1 MSQCIKCKGNLK
13 CGKPICQI
21 IAKSESRI
29 KIKELLKENL
39 DSISPPTVFIGSK
52 LQYPKVNVGILS
64 PIKVEQ
70 EPSIYDNPYYW
81 YKNKFNIQQVINLR
95 TSLVNSRF
103 QTTVKEIRNP
113 KKFLELTQEIGMSLK
128 PAEVEINIKHINK
141 QIRLDDISLPMG
153 PSASLESLKVNSN
166 IKIPQKVDKVYS
178 DTDLKAAEALKYL
191 YKNNFNEQNLT
202 QILSIGCLGLKKN
215 RILVPTRNSITAVD
229 DTIGKELITNIKEF
243 KTIDNYQLF
252 IGNYF
257 GNYFYILL
265 FPEVWSYELFEL
277 YSNSIWNLNELEM
290 ITDHETYKGRTSYAE
305 NCAGGFYAARI
316 SLLEYLNSI
325 KKQATAI
332 LIRFITPEYSNPL
345 GVFIVRQAVRNSF
358 EQTPIQFDSKEKLMD
373 FTNSKLKEEFN
384 FELNNITKNSVLI
397 NQLKSQTK
405 LNWF

>member
-229 DTIGKELITNIKEF
+229 DTIGKELITN
-243 KTIDNYQLF
+243 NHLF
-252 IGNYF
+252 
-257 GNYFYILL
+257 
-265 FPEVWSYELFEL
+265 FP
-277 YSNSIWNLNELEM
+277 
-290 ITDHETYKGRTSYAE
+290 
-305 NCAGGFYAARI
+305 
-316 SLLEYLNSI
+316 
-325 KKQATAI
+325 
-332 LIRFITPEYSNPL
+332 NPN
-345 GVFIVRQAVRNSF
+345 R
-358 EQTPIQFDSKEKLMD
+358 
-373 FTNSKLKEEFN
+373 
-384 FELNNITKNSVLI
+384 
-397 NQLKSQTK
+397 
-405 LNWF
+405 

>member
-277 YSNSIWNLNELEM
+277 YSNSIWNPNELEM

>member
-113 KKFLELTQEIGMSLK
+113 KKFLELAQEIGMSLK